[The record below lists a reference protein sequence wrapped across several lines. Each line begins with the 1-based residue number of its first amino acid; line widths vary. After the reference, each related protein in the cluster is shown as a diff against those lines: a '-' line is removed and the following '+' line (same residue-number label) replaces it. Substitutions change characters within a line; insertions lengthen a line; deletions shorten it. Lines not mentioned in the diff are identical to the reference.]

1 MKGRFLGE
9 ERVLEFSPRV
19 RVPKRLLAPLVGALL
34 CLVFPYAS
42 MAGLFG
48 PSLPKGRE
56 VEDPYLARL
65 FEPDFPYE
73 WMRMVET
80 EEGRRYLIIKAK
92 EKITFETKRHYEET
106 TLLGRG
112 VSVYRAWS
120 PRTRELLVAE
130 MRLYRTVSEEP
141 YVVEFSE
148 VRGRK
153 LKRVLVS
160 PCEDVIRYDGRYEVV
175 LLGRDFG
182 KRFERLL
189 VYPDRDVS
197 CPEPPFVG
205 RYPGSRCLGCTE
217 KGQDYMF
224 TYITGDRWEAVY
236 EFYRGRLLR
245 HYKEAGVRLPEN
257 TWTSTFQEGMY
268 RGFAEAANMKDVFD
282 PGNQVN
288 GLRSVVPPDGVV
300 LDIRLTSVYP
310 QPAVRSYTVI
320 RIRYCADQGVI
331 GKKKA
336 QWDLMYPEVSD

>member
-1 MKGRFLGE
+1 MKGFFLVVKKTIAFPTGSCGS
-9 ERVLEFSPRV
+9 RGMVAWV
-19 RVPKRLLAPLVGALL
+19 VG
-34 CLVFPYAS
+34 LVFFLVLSRSS
-42 MAGLFG
+42 MAGLLG

-92 EKITFETKRHYEET
+92 EKITFETKRHYEKT

-175 LLGRDFG
+175 LLDRDFG

-257 TWTSTFQEGMY
+257 KWTSTVGQGMY
-268 RGFAEAANMKDVFD
+268 RGFAEAGDMKDMFD
-282 PGNQVN
+282 PRNQVN
-288 GLRSVVPPDGVV
+288 GLRSVVPSDGVV
-300 LDIRLTSVYP
+300 LDIRLTSVHP

-331 GKKKA
+331 SKKKA